1 MSGPGNT
8 LRISAPAPFEF
19 GAVVRSHG
27 WYDLPPFIYDAAAG
41 VLEVT
46 ADLGRGPATARFR
59 GVDGGVEVDSNRG
72 LPPDRLRAVTARV
85 FSLDVDLGA
94 FAELASGD
102 PDLSWAV
109 TGGHGRFL
117 RAASLWEDAVKMLLT
132 TNCSWAAT
140 RGMVRR
146 AVEAFGV
153 EGAFPTADA
162 IARRREGTV
171 DGAIRSGYRTPALL
185 AFARNVAS
193 GRLDLSEWEDPRR
206 ESAAIR
212 EEIIAQRG
220 FGPYAAEGLLRLIGR
235 HEFFAIDSWTRV
247 KYRELHPGRGS
258 LERSIARR
266 YRRYGRFQGLAFW
279 LDLTR
284 AWHEPS
290 AKGELGP

>member
-1 MSGPGNT
+1 MSGPGFLIINA
-8 LRISAPAPFEF
+8 RAPFEF

-27 WYDLPPFIYDAAAG
+27 WYDLAPFVHDVRTGA
-41 VLEVT
+41 LEVIV
-46 ADLGRGPATARFR
+46 DSGRGPARVRFH
-59 GVDGGVEVDSNRG
+59 GVQGGLVVESTPA
-72 LPPDRLRAVTARV
+72 LPADQMREVTARV
-85 FSLDVDLGA
+85 FSLDADLGA
-94 FAELASGD
+94 FAELAAQD
-102 PDLSWAV
+102 ADLSWAV
-109 TGGHGRFL
+109 ARGHGRFL
-117 RAASLWEDAVKMLLT
+117 RGASLWEDAVKMLLT

-162 IARRREGTV
+162 IARRREATV
-171 DGAIRSGYRTPALL
+171 DAAIRSGYRTPALV

-193 GRLDLSEWEDPRR
+193 GRLDLSGWEDPRR

-235 HEFFAIDSWTRV
+235 HEFFALDSWTRV
-247 KYRELHPGRGS
+247 RYGELHSFRGS

-266 YRRYGRFQGLAFW
+266 YRRYGKFQGLAFW
-279 LDLTR
+279 LDLTKS
-284 AWHEPS
+284 WHEPA
-290 AKGELGP
+290 AKEEFSG